1 MLKKA
6 ISGLLI
12 ATILSACTHRT
23 ANPIPI
29 SQADDASKSCS
40 AILSEM
46 QEMKNASLT
55 AEGDRNAQVGKNVVL
70 GVTGIF
76 LLVPWFFMDT
86 GNAATVEQRA
96 AEARYR
102 RLLDM
107 ANERK
112 CSEVKAIH

>member
-1 MLKKA
+1 MY
-6 ISGLLI
+6 
-12 ATILSACTHRT
+12 TQNRQ
-23 ANPIPI
+23 

-76 LLVPWFFMDT
+76 LLVLWFFMDT